1 MQKEVCA
8 YIRVYALVQSASFWA
23 WSHVISW
30 YSSLPTFCS
39 SDLDAFSVW
48 FCLLCCVGSASVVV
62 KTSTNQPNPACWI
75 RHPALKSQK
84 HHIYIYIQI
93 LRPKPNS
100 AHPWTDPT
108 PHNCARNILKTR
120 LTVWASQCAWP
131 APHRPALGRRLR
143 AQDGKSNR
151 AAASSAN
158 QTVFKSFSRLWKYF
172 LTAKIR
178 YKWNSATKNSSARKF
193 VDAEALKE
201 IIKHVTKILTC
212 EENFW
217 L

>member
-1 MQKEVCA
+1 MLNTTSGTK
-8 YIRVYALVQSASFWA
+8 I
-23 WSHVISW
+23 
-30 YSSLPTFCS
+30 P
-39 SDLDAFSVW
+39 
-48 FCLLCCVGSASVVV
+48 
-62 KTSTNQPNPACWI
+62 KTS
-75 RHPALKSQK
+75 
-84 HHIYIYIQI
+84 YIYIQI

-120 LTVWASQCAWP
+120 LIVWASQCAWP

-201 IIKHVTKILTC
+201 IIKHVTTILTC
-212 EENFW
+212 EENTPSFQALW
-217 L
+217 ALEGFLSLFSILLKLCAFTPKRTC